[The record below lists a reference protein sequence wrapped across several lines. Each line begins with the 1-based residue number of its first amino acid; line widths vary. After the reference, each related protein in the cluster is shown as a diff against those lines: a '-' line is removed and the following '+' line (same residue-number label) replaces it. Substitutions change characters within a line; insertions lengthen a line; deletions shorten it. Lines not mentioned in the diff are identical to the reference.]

1 MSHKIVEVKPMK
13 NLLLQVD
20 FQNGIEKTYDIHRLY
35 PVFPQFKV
43 FENDNEL
50 FSQVKVDV
58 GGYGLYWNDMLDLD
72 AEEIWESGIE
82 TGRKEIDTPAALAES
97 LILARERAGMTQ
109 KQLSDLTGIYQADIS
124 KIERGISNPSIST
137 LKRLADGMGLKLNI
151 EFK

>member
-82 TGRKEIDTPAALAES
+82 TGRKEIDIPAALAES
-97 LILARERAGMTQ
+97 LIFARERVGITQ